1 MKFLNILLLF
11 ASISLSLNE
20 LIPDKDNAISLN
32 ELNLTCNTGN
42 ITYKINNNQNQKYFH
57 LIKDTSITE
66 FELYEEDNKLSYETS
81 YTYDFFYPI
90 TPNHI
95 LYLVVNVKNDKC
107 ISFKYYDSNSINL
120 KMNEVY
126 SYPFVVYH
134 QNFETTINN
143 SSNKNFFLYAKSS
156 SSISFNLNIND
167 AEYSNLNDLNAFYKI
182 IKENV
187 IKLKIE
193 IVYPKGVLNFTYILA
208 ENSNLTDDTLI
219 CNDDFS
225 IFRTYFIKQKPN
237 YSLFWYSLSSDKLG
251 YYYVKRLQKELHK
264 IVTSTQWQNN
274 YEHVILM
281 RDKGCMQIKYQN
293 IFFYLSLNKKDSILI
308 STSDT
313 YKFVY
318 NETSK
323 KDMDIA
329 IYSTENNFI
338 NGIKIENKEQN
349 LEIKRYNDKYF
360 YNFFSTNT
368 DGEIN
373 IEINFNLNENEYLII
388 DFEIDY
394 NIPPEKLIMNIK
406 EEDNKKIR
414 DIGKR
419 GTLEILT
426 DYNDT
431 ETNIF
436 NNSIIEHYT
445 FDNTMIGNDNN
456 IYNVQCR
463 LWKSNTG
470 MIKLFC
476 KLARD
481 LINPTQFL
489 KFSDTEFIFKKY
501 TFNIKNNCNIP
512 VNQIIEFIP
521 FIYSEKQVINL
532 DNADILSFK
541 FKYDYYSNETLF
553 LFDNKFKIANFDD
566 CLINLNESEIICHI
580 SIEKLKSILSFTGE
594 KFYLGNMIIDK
605 VQNIFDSVEDIII
618 TSNIVTKN
626 NHVHITK
633 LLNGVA
639 EFNSFIYYET
649 NILYINELTTNFFDI
664 NFQNFNTSCMFK
676 KRADKNEHLFL
687 ICNTHQNETISLGKI
702 KKKPINNIN
711 IENDFIINE
720 GNNNEIISVGGNG
733 GCIYSVY
740 PEILDFTEEE
750 SLNIKIGFYGILEG
764 IKLNPDSSKE
774 LDCLNQNNYLECSV
788 PKSHF
793 DNKETGFYNIYYKN
807 HLNKYSIKYEA
818 PLIYVINPNEKE
830 EETDS
835 TTEEENNPAT
845 EEKETDSITEEEET
859 DSSKDEEETDPSKDE
874 EETNLTKEEEETDST
889 QEEETDSSKEEEE
902 TNPTKEEETDSSKEE
917 KVVIILAK
925 EMMIIIIMIILL

>member
-1 MKFLNILLLF
+1 
-11 ASISLSLNE
+11 
-20 LIPDKDNAISLN
+20 
-32 ELNLTCNTGN
+32 
-42 ITYKINNNQNQKYFH
+42 
-57 LIKDTSITE
+57 
-66 FELYEEDNKLSYETS
+66 
-81 YTYDFFYPI
+81 
-90 TPNHI
+90 
-95 LYLVVNVKNDKC
+95 
-107 ISFKYYDSNSINL
+107 
-120 KMNEVY
+120 
-126 SYPFVVYH
+126 
-134 QNFETTINN
+134 
-143 SSNKNFFLYAKSS
+143 
-156 SSISFNLNIND
+156 
-167 AEYSNLNDLNAFYKI
+167 
-182 IKENV
+182 
-187 IKLKIE
+187 
-193 IVYPKGVLNFTYILA
+193 
-208 ENSNLTDDTLI
+208 
-219 CNDDFS
+219 
-225 IFRTYFIKQKPN
+225 
-237 YSLFWYSLSSDKLG
+237 
-251 YYYVKRLQKELHK
+251 
-264 IVTSTQWQNN
+264 
-274 YEHVILM
+274 M

-338 NGIKIENKEQN
+338 NSIKIEDKKQN

-445 FDNTMIGNDNN
+445 FDNTMIGNDDN

-521 FIYSEKQVINL
+521 FIYSEKQIINL

-626 NHVHITK
+626 NYVDITK

-649 NILYINELTTNFFDI
+649 NILYINELITNFFDI

-676 KRADKNEHLFL
+676 KRADKNEHLLL
-687 ICNTHQNETISLGKI
+687 ICNTNQNETISLGKI

-793 DNKETGFYNIYYKN
+793 DNKKTGYYNIYYKN

-818 PLIYVINPNEKE
+818 PLIYVINPNE
-830 EETDS
+830 
-835 TTEEENNPAT
+835 N
-845 EEKETDSITEEEET
+845 
-859 DSSKDEEETDPSKDE
+859 EEETDPSKDE
-874 EETNLTKEEEETDST
+874 EEETNPTKEEEETDST

-917 KVVIILAK
+917 EETNPKKEEEETNPTKEEEGGDNPSQGDDDNNDNTILIIIGVCVPIG
-925 EMMIIIIMIILL
+925 IIIILSIFFILRWKKRNRVEDIDNKQYEMIPKSESMSN